1 MCLKGI
7 AAIKNGVANNPEG
20 PDIDFIAVANRSSV
34 WILFDHFRSN
44 VIGSTTDGVPF
55 SFLLNFS
62 SKSKISNLDFES
74 LGKEQI
80 TELDITMNNIF
91 AVQIFKPFGQLRY
104 IESRLF
110 FSKKLSSANEFIEG
124 LIDAQL
130 QKEVD
135 VILGLEGFDET
146 DNVLVVSLMGLREFF
161 V

>member
-7 AAIKNGVANNPEG
+7 AAIKNGVANNSEG
-20 PDIDFIAVANRSSV
+20 PDIDFIAVTNGSSV

-44 VIGSTTDGVPF
+44 VIGSATDGVPF
-55 SFLLNFS
+55 SLLLNFS
-62 SKSKISNLDFES
+62 GKSKISNLYFES

-91 AVQIFKPFGQLRY
+91 GVQIFKPFGELRY

-124 LIDAQL
+124 LVDTQL
-130 QKEVD
+130 QKEVN

-146 DNVLVVSLMGLREFF
+146 DNVLVVGLMGLREFF